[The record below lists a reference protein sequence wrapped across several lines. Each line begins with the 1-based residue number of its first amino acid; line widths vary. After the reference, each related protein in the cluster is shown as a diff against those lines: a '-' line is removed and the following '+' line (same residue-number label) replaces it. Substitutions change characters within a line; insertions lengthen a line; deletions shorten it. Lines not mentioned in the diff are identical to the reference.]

1 MSSDTQTDPDNK
13 IDRLLDAIEL
23 VKADKREAAQA
34 ILRELIHEDSDF
46 EDAWLWMSLVVE
58 NLDQSILCL
67 DNVLRINPNNANAA
81 TALYRLRRVELAAEE
96 KRARLRTYR
105 DWSIVAFWSLILLIL
120 FSMMI
125 SFAILLDA
133 AEAAAT

>member
-1 MSSDTQTDPDNK
+1 MSSDTQTDSDNK

-23 VKADKREAAQA
+23 VKADKRTEAQS

-67 DNVLRINPNNANAA
+67 DNVLRINPDNVNAA
-81 TALYRLRRVELAAEE
+81 TALYRLRKVELAAEA
-96 KRARLRTYR
+96 KRDHLRSYR
-105 DWSIVAFWSLILLIL
+105 DWSIVALWLLILSIL

-125 SFAILLDA
+125 SFAVILQT
-133 AEAAAT
+133 AEATAA

>member
-1 MSSDTQTDPDNK
+1 MSSDTQADPANK

-23 VKADKREAAQA
+23 VKADRREDAQS

-67 DNVLRINPNNANAA
+67 DNVLRINPNNVNAA
-81 TALYRLRRVELAAEE
+81 TALYRLRKAELAVEA

-105 DWSIVAFWSLILLIL
+105 DWSIVAFWTLILAIL
-120 FSMMI
+120 FSMLI
-125 SFAILLDA
+125 SFAVLLES
-133 AEAAAT
+133 AETFAT